1 MSKISLTVDIPPD
14 GSICVPFDNEPDA
27 KYEIEVFPDD
37 IDLGDGVVLAL
48 NRQACIAFA
57 KLFVQLSEQSEMH
70 LHLGWDN
77 EAPQGPGIRIVR
89 NDNGKIDLET

>member
-1 MSKISLTVDIPPD
+1 MSKILLTVDIPPD

-57 KLFVQLSEQSEMH
+57 KLFVQLSE
-70 LHLGWDN
+70 
-77 EAPQGPGIRIVR
+77 
-89 NDNGKIDLET
+89 